1 MIVRNDFGVIL
12 DNKLKNKN
20 ISKAQLARLI
30 DVSDTTVS
38 RYVLGYTR
46 KPKKL
51 LLERIAKVLGCSI
64 REFLK

>member
-38 RYVLGYTR
+38 RYVLGYTK
-46 KPKKL
+46 KPKKTF
-51 LLERIAKVLGCSI
+51 I
-64 REFLK
+64 RKNSKSARMFN